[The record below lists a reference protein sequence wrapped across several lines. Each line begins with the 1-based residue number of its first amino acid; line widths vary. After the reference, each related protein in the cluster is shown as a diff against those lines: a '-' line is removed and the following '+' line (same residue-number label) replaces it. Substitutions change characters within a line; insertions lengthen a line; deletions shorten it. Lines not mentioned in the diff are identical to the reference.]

1 MPPLAD
7 SRFEREAL
15 VNHAKCASGAA
26 SVNLTREKLSNLQ
39 FQSLQIPSLQIPSLK
54 IPSRQTASL
63 QSLCAA
69 IGAVFAAAD
78 AGSIILAGLLAA
90 EGIAAAA
97 FYLLIGRSFGFLP
110 GRRHL
115 PAATERLTH
124 RLAVADD
131 EPVAGGTGVSLQR
144 SASNSK
150 IAVEFSGTPGLI
162 SWCWVRTLLEV
173 MRHRNAL

>member
-39 FQSLQIPSLQIPSLK
+39 FQSL
-54 IPSRQTASL
+54 QTASL

-150 IAVEFSGTPGLI
+150 IAVQFSGTPGLI
-162 SWCWVRTLLEV
+162 SWCWVRAFLEV
-173 MRHRNAL
+173 MRHRNAH

>member
-39 FQSLQIPSLQIPSLK
+39 FQSLQIPSLQIPS
-54 IPSRQTASL
+54 RQTASL
-63 QSLCAA
+63 QILCAA

-97 FYLLIGRSFGFLP
+97 FYLLWQIFRFFLP

-150 IAVEFSGTPGLI
+150 IAVQFSGTPGLI
-162 SWCWVRTLLEV
+162 SWCWVRAFLEV
-173 MRHRNAL
+173 MRHRNAH

>member
-39 FQSLQIPSLQIPSLK
+39 FQSLQIPSLQIPS
-54 IPSRQTASL
+54 RQAASL
-63 QSLCAA
+63 QILCAA

-97 FYLLIGRSFGFLP
+97 FYLLIGRSFGFFYLAADIFP
-110 GRRHL
+110 QRRNGSRIVWRWL
-115 PAATERLTH
+115 MTNLL
-124 RLAVADD
+124 LAVLAFLFKDRR
-131 EPVAGGTGVSLQR
+131 PIQR
-144 SASNSK
+144 SPSN
-150 IAVEFSGTPGLI
+150 F
-162 SWCWVRTLLEV
+162 LEP
-173 MRHRNAL
+173 RA

>member
-39 FQSLQIPSLQIPSLK
+39 FQSLQIPSLQIPSLQ

-63 QSLCAA
+63 QILCAE

-78 AGSIILAGLLAA
+78 AGSIIWAGLLAA

-131 EPVAGGTGVSLQR
+131 QPVAGGTGVSLQR

-150 IAVEFSGTPGLI
+150 IAVQFSGTPGLI
-162 SWCWVRTLLEV
+162 SWCWVRAFLEV
-173 MRHRNAL
+173 MRHRNAH

>member
-39 FQSLQIPSLQIPSLK
+39 FQSLQIPSPQ

-63 QSLCAA
+63 QIPCAA

-78 AGSIILAGLLAA
+78 AGSINLAGLLAA
-90 EGIAAAA
+90 QGIAAAV
-97 FYLLIGRSFGFLP
+97 FYLLIGRSFGL
-110 GRRHL
+110 
-115 PAATERLTH
+115 TRLLTSS
-124 RLAVADD
+124 RSD
-131 EPVAGGTGVSLQR
+131 GTAH
-144 SASNSK
+144 AS
-150 IAVEFSGTPGLI
+150 FGSG
-162 SWCWVRTLLEV
+162 
-173 MRHRNAL
+173 

>member
-26 SVNLTREKLSNLQ
+26 SVNLTWEKLSNLQFQSLQIPNLQ
-39 FQSLQIPSLQIPSLK
+39 FQSLQIPSLQIPS
-54 IPSRQTASL
+54 RQTASL
-63 QSLCAA
+63 QILCAA

-97 FYLLIGRSFGFLP
+97 FYLLIGRSFGFFARP
-110 GRRHL
+110 PTSSRSDGTAH
-115 PAATERLTH
+115 ASS
-124 RLAVADD
+124 
-131 EPVAGGTGVSLQR
+131 GGG
-144 SASNSK
+144 
-150 IAVEFSGTPGLI
+150 
-162 SWCWVRTLLEV
+162 
-173 MRHRNAL
+173 